1 MKSEKLIR
9 KIVSS
14 FKPYQGEISPTELAK
29 KLGVST
35 EDILPLH
42 ANENLFIEKEW
53 IVERVREAISN
64 MDFRFYPDPETIEA
78 REAIAEH
85 FGIKSSE
92 TVLGNG
98 SDEILDILTKAFID
112 PGFETIILE
121 PTFGIYRFYTVLIN
135 GTPREVLLNEDFTPN
150 VDAVLNAVTEK
161 TRIIILCSPNNP
173 TGNQYAREDIKRI
186 LEESRC
192 IVAVDEAYADFADYT
207 LIKWIHEYENLIVLR
222 SFSKSFGIA
231 GLRIGFAATNSLLAD
246 TMRKIVVPYNVNKL
260 AQRMIPILIQNWDY
274 LSKKISEVKREREFL
289 FNQLKKNENLKPFP
303 SQTNFL
309 LVRVMKPNY
318 TSRYLQGKL
327 LDKGILVRDR
337 SDLPLLNNCLR
348 ITIPPRPFT
357 QKLLE
362 SIENIF
368 SEEEK

>member
-9 KIVSS
+9 KVVSS
-14 FKPYQGEISPTELAK
+14 FRPYQGEISPTELAK
-29 KLGVST
+29 KLGVSA
-35 EDILPLH
+35 ENILPLH

-53 IVERVREAISN
+53 IIERVREAISN

-85 FGIKSSE
+85 FKIQSSE
-92 TVLGNG
+92 IVLGNG
-98 SDEILDILTKAFID
+98 SDELLDILTKAFID
-112 PGFETIILE
+112 PACETVILE
-121 PTFGIYRFYTVLIN
+121 PTFGIYRFYTVLLN
-135 GTPREVLLNEDFTPN
+135 GIPREVLLNEDFTPN

-173 TGNQYAREDIKRI
+173 TGNQYPKEDIKRI
-186 LEESRC
+186 LEESEC

-207 LIKWIHEYENLIVLR
+207 LINWINEYENLIVLR

-231 GLRIGFAATNSLLAD
+231 GLRIGFAATNSTLAD
-246 TMRKIVVPYNVNKL
+246 TIRKIVVPYNVNTL
-260 AQRMIPILIQNWDY
+260 AQRMVPVLIENWDY

-289 FNQLKKNENLKPFP
+289 SNQLNKSENLKPFP

-309 LVRVMKPNY
+309 LVKVVKPNY
-318 TSRYLQGKL
+318 TAKYLQKKL

-337 SDLPLLNNCLR
+337 SDLPLLNNCVR
-348 ITIPPRPFT
+348 ITVSPRPLT

-362 SIENIF
+362 SIKDVF